1 MTTFHSLKVA
11 RVEPETRDA
20 VTITFAIP
28 QALQAEYCFR
38 PGQHLTLKA
47 RLGGEE
53 LRRCYSICRSRTPGE
68 ISVAVKAIDGGRF
81 SRYAQ
86 HDIQQGMEL
95 EVMVPQGH
103 FGYQP
108 QAERQ
113 GEYLAIAAGSGIT
126 PMMAIISAT
135 LATEPQSR
143 FTLIYGNRSSHSMMF
158 RQALADLKDRYPQ
171 RLQVIHL
178 FSQESMDS
186 DLLQGRIDGDKLRQL
201 ADHLLDFSRF
211 DEAFI
216 CGPAAM
222 MDEAE
227 ATLRELGVAEKSI
240 HLERFNTPGGN
251 VKRVAGVQAE
261 GRTVTIRQD
270 GRDRLIA
277 LSAEDDSIL
286 DAALRQGADL
296 PFACKGGVC
305 ATCKCKVLR
314 GEVAMAANYSLEADE
329 LAAGYVLSCQSLPTS
344 GDVVVD
350 FDARNNALLTQIAE
364 ALEAAAVDDSVG
376 VCVIR
381 GNARFFAAGA
391 DLNEMAEK
399 DLPATLD
406 DIRPRLW
413 GRIDAFTKPLI
424 ASVNG
429 YALGAGCEL
438 ALLCDLIVAG
448 DNARFGLPEITLG
461 IMPGAGGTQRL
472 IRSVGKALASRM
484 VLSGESIDARQAQQA
499 GLVSDI
505 HPAAL
510 TDEYALKLAT
520 TIARHSPLALRAAK
534 QSLRLA
540 QEVSL
545 QAGLQ
550 QERQLFSLLSATE
563 DRREGIDA
571 FLQKRTPE
579 FKGR

>member
-1 MTTFHSLKVA
+1 M
-11 RVEPETRDA
+11 
-20 VTITFAIP
+20 
-28 QALQAEYCFR
+28 
-38 PGQHLTLKA
+38 
-47 RLGGEE
+47 
-53 LRRCYSICRSRTPGE
+53 
-68 ISVAVKAIDGGRF
+68 
-81 SRYAQ
+81 
-86 HDIQQGMEL
+86 
-95 EVMVPQGH
+95 
-103 FGYQP
+103 
-108 QAERQ
+108 
-113 GEYLAIAAGSGIT
+113 
-126 PMMAIISAT
+126 
-135 LATEPQSR
+135 
-143 FTLIYGNRSSHSMMF
+143 
-158 RQALADLKDRYPQ
+158 
-171 RLQVIHL
+171 
-178 FSQESMDS
+178 S
-186 DLLQGRIDGDKLRQL
+186 DLLIHRHGRVLQL
-201 ADHLLDFSRF
+201 
-211 DEAFI
+211 
-216 CGPAAM
+216 
-222 MDEAE
+222 
-227 ATLRELGVAEKSI
+227 TLNR
-240 HLERFNTPGGN
+240 P
-251 VKRVAGVQAE
+251 QA
-261 GRTVTIRQD
+261 RN
-270 GRDRLIA
+270 A
-277 LSAEDDSIL
+277 L
-286 DAALRQGADL
+286 
-296 PFACKGGVC
+296 
-305 ATCKCKVLR
+305 
-314 GEVAMAANYSLEADE
+314 
-329 LAAGYVLSCQSLPTS
+329 
-344 GDVVVD
+344 
-350 FDARNNALLTQIAE
+350 NNALLTQIAE

-413 GRIDAFTKPLI
+413 ARIDAFTKPLI

-484 VLSGESIDARQAQQA
+484 VLSGESID
-499 GLVSDI
+499 VSDI